1 MNPLP
6 EQRPIDDIPE
16 LLPPPER
23 ERLARGQCV
32 TTSVAGPCRVVW
44 HVWPAGENAPRH
56 RPVVLLH
63 GGGGSWTHWVRNIL
77 PLADSGR
84 RVLAVDLPGM
94 GQSDLPPHGADAD
107 ALVEPLAASLQT
119 LLAGEPADVVGF
131 SFGGMTAGLLL
142 AAHPDLAARLVLVG
156 APAMGVT
163 PERQFQLK
171 GWRHLPTPQEQ
182 AAIHRHNLGELMLHD
197 HRLIDGLALQLHI
210 ANVPR
215 DRMPRRRLARTD
227 VLARLLPRLRCP
239 VHAIYGAHDAL
250 YRQYIHQLEDAFAAA
265 AADFRGLQ
273 LIAGAGHWVQFEAP
287 EAFDAALLAALD
299 SRA

>member
-1 MNPLP
+1 M
-6 EQRPIDDIPE
+6 DDIPA
-16 LLPPPER
+16 LLPAPER
-23 ERLARGQCV
+23 ERLASGQCV
-32 TTSVAGPCRVVW
+32 TTTVDGPCRIVW
-44 HVWPAGENAPRH
+44 HDWPPAGQGAARR

-63 GGGGSWTHWVRNIL
+63 GGGGSWTHWARNIL

-94 GQSDLPPHGADAD
+94 GQSGLPPGGTDAD
-107 ALVEPLAASLQT
+107 ALVEPLAAGLQA
-119 LLAGEPADVVGF
+119 LLDGERADVAGF

-142 AAHPDLAARLVLVG
+142 AAHPELAARLVLVG

-171 GWRHLPTPQEQ
+171 GWRHLPTAGEQ

-197 HRLIDGLALQLHI
+197 HGLIDGLALQLHI

-227 VLARLLPRLRCP
+227 ILARLLPRLRCP
-239 VHAIYGAHDAL
+239 VHAIYGEHDAL

-265 AADFRGLQ
+265 AADFRGLK
-273 LIAGAGHWVQFEAP
+273 LIEGAGHWVQFEAP

-299 SRA
+299 SPL